1 MAKLSLR
8 QKNETDKQTAKAA
21 TLTTKFWHLVIPVA
35 LSNNTCR
42 TL

>member
-21 TLTTKFWHLVIPVA
+21 TLPTNGYGITLSIKTKI
-35 LSNNTCR
+35 R
-42 TL
+42 